1 MIKLP
6 KDTYTKIIKIPKKIF
21 YEKLEINSDLKRI
34 FVENIESILW
44 KNKIVAENIN
54 VADGKEV
61 SEIHI
66 FYIQLNKLLSVDK
79 VFRQIDKV
87 IPYHIIFVLEYENKY
102 QAWIGYKEATL
113 TGNNAFK
120 VEKYYHTEWKNKED
134 LTLSLEG
141 LDLDKVY
148 ENFVRQIAGDKLEM
162 HNYGESLK
170 ETISREE
177 ERKTLE
183 YKINVL
189 EGKIKKENQ
198 FNRQVEMN
206 SELKVLKKQLEEI
219 NGKN

>member
-21 YEKLEINSDLKRI
+21 YEKLEINSNLKRI

-141 LDLDKVY
+141 LDCT
-148 ENFVRQIAGDKLEM
+148 
-162 HNYGESLK
+162 ESLWK
-170 ETISREE
+170 
-177 ERKTLE
+177 
-183 YKINVL
+183 
-189 EGKIKKENQ
+189 
-198 FNRQVEMN
+198 FC
-206 SELKVLKKQLEEI
+206 
-219 NGKN
+219 